1 MEKGAAIFVL
11 AVLDTVAPMA
21 AVASQST
28 PQGSTV
34 NSYTPAQEADAHNAA
49 TKAGFIPGPILFAQA
64 GNFFLN
70 GEKDGRSY
78 SLTVTPD
85 GHVYASTSTN

>member
-11 AVLDTVAPMA
+11 AVLGTIAPVTAMA
-21 AVASQST
+21 SHAT

-34 NSYTPAQEADAHNAA
+34 NSYTPAQETDARNAA
-49 TKAGFIPGPILFAQA
+49 IKAGFIPGPILFAQA

-70 GEKDGRSY
+70 AEKDGRSY